1 MITLITGTPG
11 AGKTLYAISNL
22 LRQLVGTSV
31 KGMDDTG
38 NEISVPRVIYTN
50 ISGLLLDHE
59 LIDGRED
66 GGLANW
72 HEWAKPGAVICFDE
86 VQREWKPRPNGS
98 KVPKCIEMLET
109 HRHMGVDFIILT
121 QHPGLLDQNVRA
133 LVGRHIHVRRLGGAG
148 FAITYEWDH
157 CSRTL
162 LYSNALKKSPFKY
175 SKEVFKLYKSAEL
188 HTKPKTSIPPLLF
201 VALFAIA
208 AFLYL
213 GPTVYQ
219 RIAGKAAPA
228 VQSDPAKP
236 AGSTDMPSP
245 GDVRPMAG
253 NGIKPPEG
261 YDWAA
266 FVPRV
271 SHEPWSAPA
280 FDHLRQ
286 VVSMPRIVASMCVN
300 GWCKCLTQQRTV
312 ALEGQ
317 QCLDW
322 IEHRPFD
329 PYKPDPDQPQTLAM
343 AHTDSS
349 PAERKS
355 AIPVD
360 IPDILK

>member
-22 LRQLVGTSV
+22 LRELVGSVV
-31 KGMDDTG
+31 KGTDDTG
-38 NEISVPRVIYTN
+38 KETSVPRIIYTN
-50 ISGLLLDHE
+50 INGLLLDHE

-72 HEWAKPGAVICFDE
+72 HEWAKPGAVICYDE

-109 HRHMGVDFIILT
+109 HRHMGVDFILLT

-148 FAITYEWDH
+148 FALTYEWDH
-157 CSRTL
+157 CSRSL

-175 SKEVFKLYKSAEL
+175 SKDVFKLYKSAEL

-201 VALFAIA
+201 VAIFALA
-208 AFLYL
+208 AAAYL
-213 GPTVYQ
+213 GPTVYH
-219 RIAGKAAPA
+219 RIASKSEPAQTAPA
-228 VQSDPAKP
+228 SGKP
-236 AGSTDMPSP
+236 LSP
-245 GDVRPMAG
+245 DHPVRSESHTMAG
-253 NGIKPPEG
+253 NGLKVPEG
-261 YDWAA
+261 YNWAA

-271 SHEPWSAPA
+271 AHEPWSAPA

-286 VVSMPRIVASMCVN
+286 VVSMPRIVGALCVN
-300 GWCKCLTQQRTV
+300 GHCKCMTQQRTV
-312 ALEGQ
+312 ALEGES
-317 QCLDW
+317 CRAW
-322 IEHRPFD
+322 IDHRPFD
-329 PYKPDPDQPQTLAM
+329 PYKPDPDQTHTLAM
-343 AHTDSS
+343 AQSQQPDA
-349 PAERKS
+349 PVKS
-355 AIPVD
+355 GIPVQ